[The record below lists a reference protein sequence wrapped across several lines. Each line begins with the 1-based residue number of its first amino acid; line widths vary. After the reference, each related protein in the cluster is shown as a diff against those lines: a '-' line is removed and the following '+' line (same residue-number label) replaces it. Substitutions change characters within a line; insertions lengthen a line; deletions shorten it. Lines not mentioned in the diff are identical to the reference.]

1 MHPTSHLKPRALLC
15 LQPDI
20 SSYCHEM
27 VLRSSA
33 LKRKYPP
40 LVNRRILSS
49 ICLLLPPAAKSHW
62 FESSFLLAPGIPGK
76 NNNRNPFARK
86 FLGPFTTTSMP
97 ERYDFTSSA
106 LNTAKLDSP
115 SAQRNKDF
123 IWNILSQKI
132 FSTMPPSEKPL
143 RILEIAAGCGVH
155 VEHFAT
161 QLASS
166 SSSSSFEWYP
176 TDLDEESRKSIEGY
190 IQDGKLNHVGVQPPL
205 CLTLD
210 ANGIKET
217 ETLSILFPEDEAA
230 STTSL
235 DLMICI
241 NMIHISPWSATLG
254 LMKLAGERLK
264 DETGVLY
271 CYGPYKEG
279 GTAVE
284 SNL

>member
-1 MHPTSHLKPRALLC
+1 
-15 LQPDI
+15 
-20 SSYCHEM
+20 
-27 VLRSSA
+27 
-33 LKRKYPP
+33 
-40 LVNRRILSS
+40 
-49 ICLLLPPAAKSHW
+49 
-62 FESSFLLAPGIPGK
+62 
-76 NNNRNPFARK
+76 
-86 FLGPFTTTSMP
+86 MP

-217 ETLSILFPEDEAA
+217 ETLSILFPEEEAA

-284 SNL
+284 SNLNFDKSLQSRNPDWGVRDLEEVCKAASEQGLVLVEKIEMPANNLSLIFRKKKEK